1 MGKWKIRQSTQV
13 YDNPWISVVHH
24 DVVNP
29 SGQAGIY
36 GKVHYKNLAVGVIPY
51 DEKTGFLYL
60 VRQHRFVLKATSLEI
75 PEGGSPIGNDPLNDA
90 KRELKEETGIKARR
104 WEKLLEMHLSNSVSD
119 EKAIVY
125 LATGL
130 TFGTPCPEDTED
142 LRVERMRWQKAYE
155 LVLKG
160 KITDSMTVAALLR
173 FKILQM
179 EKELNG

>member
-1 MGKWKIRQSTQV
+1 
-13 YDNPWISVVHH
+13 
-24 DVVNP
+24 
-29 SGQAGIY
+29 
-36 GKVHYKNLAVGVIPY
+36 
-51 DEKTGFLYL
+51 
-60 VRQHRFVLKATSLEI
+60 
-75 PEGGSPIGNDPLNDA
+75 
-90 KRELKEETGIKARR
+90 
-104 WEKLLEMHLSNSVSD
+104 MHLSNYVSD

-142 LRVERMRWQKAYE
+142 LSVERMRWQKAYE